1 MPITDV
7 EKTSKLF
14 ITVLGCSTPNLSWKI
29 QSPYTSGSL
38 GISEVDQGAV

>member
-7 EKTSKLF
+7 EKTPKLF
-14 ITVLGCSTPNLSWKI
+14 IIVLDCSTPNLSWKV

-38 GISEVDQGAV
+38 RILEVDQDAV